1 MDVRP
6 SPLFPVLAVALAAA
20 CGGPGAAA
28 RPDRPGDPPAARAGA
43 RPPPGPLPP
52 DPPPGL
58 VAALPGPTRA
68 RLVERAAAWLG
79 HRGAFAAGGRTFR
92 PDCSGFV
99 EAVYEASGI
108 PMRDAVAVREEDGG
122 SAAMA
127 LRREVQALGV
137 LYGAEREPLPGDL
150 VFFEDT
156 WDRNGNGRR
165 DDGITHAG
173 LVTAVLPDGT
183 VEFVHRG
190 GRGVSRARLHLGTPD
205 LPRTRDGE
213 VRNSPLRVAR
223 RPDPRASPALAGQ
236 LFAGFGR
243 IDPARV
249 AAVLE
254 GNERLDL
261 GVLGL
266 AEGPPL
272 QLHIRP

>member
-1 MDVRP
+1 
-6 SPLFPVLAVALAAA
+6 
-20 CGGPGAAA
+20 
-28 RPDRPGDPPAARAGA
+28 
-43 RPPPGPLPP
+43 
-52 DPPPGL
+52 
-58 VAALPGPTRA
+58 
-68 RLVERAAAWLG
+68 VERASAWLG
-79 HRGAFAAGGRTFR
+79 HRGAFPAGGRSFR

-99 EAVYEASGI
+99 EAVYEATGI
-108 PMRDAVAVREEDGG
+108 PMRDAVAIHDVDGG

-156 WDRNGNGRR
+156 WDRNRNGRR

-173 LVTAVLPDGT
+173 LVTAVRPDGT
-183 VEFVHRG
+183 VEFLHRG
-190 GRGVSRARLHLGTPD
+190 SRGVARAFLHLGTPD
-205 LPRTRDGE
+205 LSRTRDGA
-213 VRNSPLRVAR
+213 VRNSPLRVASR
-223 RPDPRASPALAGQ
+223 SDAGPVLAGQ

-261 GVLGL
+261 GVLGFD
-266 AEGPPL
+266 EGPPL
-272 QLHIRP
+272 ELPIRP